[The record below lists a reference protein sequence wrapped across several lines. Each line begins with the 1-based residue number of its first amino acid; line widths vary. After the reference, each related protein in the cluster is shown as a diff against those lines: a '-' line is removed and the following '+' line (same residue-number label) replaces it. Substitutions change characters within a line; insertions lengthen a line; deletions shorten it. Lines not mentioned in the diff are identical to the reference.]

1 MLDAWL
7 ARHAPAGIA
16 SMADHIGDLLVEN
29 AAVTRAEP
37 GAVWILRSLHASPQL
52 VHVRL
57 ESHRH
62 VADRLVDAAIP
73 HLAPIDREILWMRLR
88 LAVELGFA
96 ADEMLYGEDRV
107 SADAVRSEAASTIR
121 AGKRVV

>member
-1 MLDAWL
+1 MIRRPPRA
-7 ARHAPAGIA
+7 
-16 SMADHIGDLLVEN
+16 
-29 AAVTRAEP
+29 TRTDTLFP
-37 GAVWILRSLHASPQL
+37 NTTVFRSLHASPQL

-96 ADEMLYGEDRV
+96 ADELPYEEDRV
-107 SADAVRSEAASTIR
+107 SADAVRSETASVLRAALLELKIGR
-121 AGKRVV
+121 ASCRERVCP

>member
-1 MLDAWL
+1 MIRRPPRA
-7 ARHAPAGIA
+7 
-16 SMADHIGDLLVEN
+16 
-29 AAVTRAEP
+29 TRTDTLFP
-37 GAVWILRSLHASPQL
+37 NTTVFRSLHASPQL

-96 ADEMLYGEDRV
+96 ADELLYEEDRV
-107 SADAVRSEAASTIR
+107 SAYAVRSDTESLLRAARRDMTNPPPAFWR
-121 AGKRVV
+121 G